1 MKKIALLLAV
11 ALLFTALAPAMADAG
26 SGVLNL
32 YTTTKITTLN
42 PFENGDTDAREVIN
56 GVLLHLYTNA
66 PSADGEGFYMLD
78 ELALGDPAALNVEHT
93 QWEIRLRDNAKWQ
106 DGTPVTA
113 QDVVY
118 SAKMCLDPQLLTRQA
133 ASYANNYIIISNA
146 EKYYLQGS
154 SGESISW
161 DTVGLQAK
169 DDHTLLL
176 TVDAYCTVSD
186 IKQHFSTKWCALV
199 NPTLFEA
206 CMSEDRKSNT
216 YGTSLDTFMSCGQF
230 ILTDYQPGV
239 SLTMTRNTDY
249 VHDELTRMA
258 GWTLTTVADAN
269 TALELF
275 LAGQMDTSALS
286 SSAKEQYEEDPRV
299 WIAPAESTQCMI
311 VNFGNTNQNAIL
323 GNLNFRKALFYGCDR
338 VSIAKLVKGIPAN
351 YVLGQKCLA
360 NPDTGENF
368 RALES
373 SAAYLAP
380 NNGYDPDLARE
391 YFAKALAET
400 GLSEVTVSLLYSESS
415 GNNKRV
421 AEYLHTALPAL
432 FGESFHVQLEAQSSS
447 VAKSMRKA
455 WAKKG
460 GDPNSYELTFTG
472 WTTTA
477 VAPWN
482 AMKVYCGWYS
492 NKNEPYF
499 SDAYDALW
507 EKANNSREAKDDSA
521 YRISLTQELERMIL
535 DDVVTIPLYEVPS
548 YRLISDRVHL
558 AVNHYVEGIGYAWLY
573 AEVND

>member
-1 MKKIALLLAV
+1 MNAALPLVAFNKHHAKLMLQLLQARAGRWLGNEQRV
-11 ALLFTALAPAMADAG
+11 GRLGQALAAD
-26 SGVLNL
+26 
-32 YTTTKITTLN
+32 
-42 PFENGDTDAREVIN
+42 D
-56 GVLLHLYTNA
+56 
-66 PSADGEGFYMLD
+66 
-78 ELALGDPAALNVEHT
+78 
-93 QWEIRLRDNAKWQ
+93 
-106 DGTPVTA
+106 
-113 QDVVY
+113 
-118 SAKMCLDPQLLTRQA
+118 
-133 ASYANNYIIISNA
+133 
-146 EKYYLQGS
+146 
-154 SGESISW
+154 
-161 DTVGLQAK
+161 
-169 DDHTLLL
+169 
-176 TVDAYCTVSD
+176 
-186 IKQHFSTKWCALV
+186 
-199 NPTLFEA
+199 
-206 CMSEDRKSNT
+206 
-216 YGTSLDTFMSCGQF
+216 
-230 ILTDYQPGV
+230 
-239 SLTMTRNTDY
+239 
-249 VHDELTRMA
+249 
-258 GWTLTTVADAN
+258 
-269 TALELF
+269 
-275 LAGQMDTSALS
+275 
-286 SSAKEQYEEDPRV
+286 
-299 WIAPAESTQCMI
+299 
-311 VNFGNTNQNAIL
+311 
-323 GNLNFRKALFYGCDR
+323 GCDR

-499 SDAYDALW
+499 SDVYDALW

-521 YRISLTQELERMIL
+521 YRIFLTQELEKMIL